1 MRGRAEAVGGESDS
15 MLSFGYF
22 LLQEIFSLPVLG
34 AGNTEE
40 SEPDFLKTSFP
51 LWKYLGKLKNR
62 NRVMGVI

>member
-1 MRGRAEAVGGESDS
+1 

-34 AGNTEE
+34 AGNTERRQT
-40 SEPDFLKTSFP
+40 DLHKTSLP